1 MNMEMWVMFFLAYLV
16 TTLSPGPNVLLVLKN
31 SIRHGW
37 KSAFITV
44 LGNLSCQFLI
54 VCLVAVGV
62 GHLLSELPFWFVV
75 MKTVGG
81 AYLIYLGIRNL
92 RAARKGKGTAL
103 AEPEAGGV
111 AGKPRRSLFLEA
123 FLVSAS
129 NPKTLIFLSAFLP
142 QFLDTAHPVSEQ
154 FTIMFATICAIV
166 TTVHLGYSYLIA
178 SLGHRF
184 SFKDFGRR
192 IDKLTGGLFIA
203 MGGGILLSDRV

>member
-1 MNMEMWVMFFLAYLV
+1 MNIEMWVMFFLAYLV

-37 KSAFITV
+37 RSAFITV

-54 VCLVAVGV
+54 VCLVAVG
-62 GHLLSELPFWFVV
+62 
-75 MKTVGG
+75 G
-81 AYLIYLGIRNL
+81 AYLIYLGVKNL
-92 RAARKGKGTAL
+92 RSARKGKASVPVED
-103 AEPEAGGV
+103 APAGS
-111 AGKPRRSLFLEA
+111 KKRRSLFLEA

-154 FTIMFATICAIV
+154 FSVMFATICVIV
-166 TTVHLGYSYLIA
+166 ATVHLGYSYLIA

-184 SFKDFGRR
+184 SFTDLGRR

>member
-1 MNMEMWVMFFLAYLV
+1 MKIELWIMFFLAYLV

-44 LGNLSCQFLI
+44 LGNLCCQCLI

-62 GHLLSELPFWFVV
+62 GRLIQELPFWFVV

-92 RAARKGKGTAL
+92 RASRKSGSSLERAEAPTVTARPG
-103 AEPEAGGV
+103 
-111 AGKPRRSLFLEA
+111 RSLFLEA
-123 FLVSAS
+123 FCVSAS

-142 QFLDTAHPVSEQ
+142 QFLDSAHPPYEQ
-154 FTIMFATICAIV
+154 FLIMFMTICGIV
-166 TTVHLGYSYLIA
+166 TCVHLSYSYLIA
-178 SLGHRF
+178 TFGRVV
-184 SFKDFGRR
+184 SFKDFGRKV
-192 IDKLTGGLFIA
+192 DKITGGLFIA
-203 MGGGILLSDRV
+203 MGGGVLLSNRA

>member
-1 MNMEMWVMFFLAYLV
+1 MKTELWVMFFLAYLV

-44 LGNLSCQFLI
+44 LGNLSCQLLI

-62 GHLLSELPFWFVV
+62 GHLIQELPFWFVI
-75 MKTVGG
+75 MKTIGG
-81 AYLIYLGIRNL
+81 AYLIYLGIKNL
-92 RAARKGKGTAL
+92 LASRKAKSVLPET
-103 AEPEAGGV
+103 EPRIV
-111 AGKPRRSLFLEA
+111 ATRSQRSLFLEA
-123 FLVSAS
+123 FGVSAS

-142 QFLDTAHPVSEQ
+142 QFLDAAHPPYEQ
-154 FTIMFATICAIV
+154 FSIMFVTICGIV

-178 SLGHRF
+178 SFGRRF
-184 SFKDFGRR
+184 SFKEFGRK
-192 IDKLTGGLFIA
+192 IDKITGGLFIA

>member
-1 MNMEMWVMFFLAYLV
+1 MNIEMWAMFFLAYLV

-62 GHLLSELPFWFVV
+62 GHLLAELPFWFVI
-75 MKTVGG
+75 MKAVGG
-81 AYLIYLGIRNL
+81 AYLIYLGVKNL
-92 RAARKGKGTAL
+92 RSARKGKASAPFEDG
-103 AEPEAGGV
+103 PAGS
-111 AGKPRRSLFLEA
+111 KRRRSLFLEA

-154 FTIMFATICAIV
+154 FSVMFATICVIV
-166 TTVHLGYSYLIA
+166 ATVHLGYSYLIA

-184 SFKDFGRR
+184 SFTDLGRR